1 MHDLK
6 FLQAFA
12 LAAAA
17 LLGAGV
23 ARADAIPIG
32 STLVFGGTNSP
43 DTYSDTVTFSST
55 PVLVDGGKVSLYE
68 TQIPTSGG
76 GEWDVWHMST
86 VSGGPLAGNIN
97 AYWDIVMSYDLSE
110 AVYFDEVADQF
121 TVNGTPVTLTGNVG
135 GICCVTSS
143 DPSPLTGDVWYNS
156 GFKAPL
162 AAGVQSNWRQI
173 FISPYS
179 FVSSGGVDPNTAN
192 GFNFALHFD
201 PQSPV
206 PEPAEFVPLLIVGI
220 GLGVVAMRQRRK
232 KRA

>member
-1 MHDLK
+1 MK
-6 FLQAFA
+6 FLRTVS

-17 LLGAGV
+17 LLGAGA
-23 ARADAIPIG
+23 ARAEIIPIG

-43 DTYSDTVTFSST
+43 DTYSDTVTFGST
-55 PVLVDGGKVSLYE
+55 PVLVDSGKVQLFE
-68 TQIPTSGG
+68 TQVATSGG

-86 VSGGPLAGNIN
+86 VGGGPLAGNIN

-110 AVYFDEVADQF
+110 PVYFDQVANQF
-121 TVNGTPVTLTGNVG
+121 TVNGTPVSPISNFAS
-135 GICCVTSS
+135 ICCATSS

-162 AAGVQSNWRQI
+162 PAGVQTNWRQI

-179 FVSSGGVDPNTAN
+179 FVSSGGVDPSTAN
-192 GFNFALHFD
+192 GFNFALHFT

-206 PEPAEFVPLLIVGI
+206 PEPAEFAPLLALGI
-220 GLGVVAMRQRRK
+220 GLVVLARKRK
-232 KRA
+232 KMA